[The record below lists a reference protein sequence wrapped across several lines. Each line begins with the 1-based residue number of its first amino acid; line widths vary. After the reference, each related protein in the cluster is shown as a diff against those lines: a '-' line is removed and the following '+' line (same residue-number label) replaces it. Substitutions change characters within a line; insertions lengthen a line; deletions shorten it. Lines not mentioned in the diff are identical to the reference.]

1 MVDQEPTILEDFFKP
16 DTALE
21 SVDYKE
27 IQAKLEDSLFIEK
40 IRGSED
46 WKWLREAFR
55 RVVLQA
61 NEDLKHLDPM
71 KEPSKVLQA
80 QIVVRLFDDFLK
92 TTLDAIRA
100 NGKVAY
106 AQAKDRGWISSIFK
120 ARS

>member
-1 MVDQEPTILEDFFKP
+1 MEPTIEEDFFKP
-16 DTALE
+16 DTEFE

-27 IQAKLEDSLFIEK
+27 IQKKLEDSLFIEK
-40 IRGSED
+40 IRNTDD
-46 WKWLREAFR
+46 WKWLREAFAR
-55 RVVLQA
+55 IVKQA
-61 NEDLKHLDPM
+61 NEDLKHLDPI

-92 TTLDAIRA
+92 TTLEAMRA

-106 AQAKDRGWISSIFK
+106 VQAKDRGWISNIFK